1 MKFYFYC
8 VLRCTALAAERNHRR
23 QDRRHGRGKM
33 VIEMRKEDKLEEEE
47 VGGVEEERGEM
58 RKGTEKGNGR

>member
-1 MKFYFYC
+1 
-8 VLRCTALAAERNHRR
+8 
-23 QDRRHGRGKM
+23 M